1 MFTAQ
6 PFQVGSPYVY
16 SSQRHQLW
24 RVIMNVYAV
33 IVLSTLLLDYTL
45 NLLADFCNLRALRHE
60 LPAEFVDVH
69 DAAAY
74 RKSQEY
80 TRVQTRFGILTS
92 TCMLAVTLG
101 FWCAGGFQ
109 ALDVWVRSW
118 HLGLIWTGLAYIG
131 LLVLGK
137 GLLALPFTLY
147 DTFVIEA
154 RFGFNQTTL
163 ATFLADLLKGLG
175 LAVALGGPLLAGV
188 MAFLAYAG
196 PYAWVYCWLALTVFT
211 LGLQWLAPTWIMPL
225 FNTFTPLESG
235 TLKDAILGYARTVNF
250 AVEDVFVIDG
260 SRRSSKSNAFF
271 TGLGKHKRIALFDTL
286 IAGHTVPELVAVLAH
301 ESGHYKKQHVLR
313 TTVLSIVHMGVMFF
327 LLSVFL
333 THAGLFQAFYVHQ
346 PSVYAGLVFFGML
359 YTPLALVLSIGLH
372 ILSRR
377 HEYEADRFAVN
388 TIEEPVAMVQAL
400 KTLSV
405 HNLSNLT
412 PHPFYVF
419 LHYSHPPMLQRLQ
432 AIQAAAAR
440 LA

>member
-1 MFTAQ
+1 
-6 PFQVGSPYVY
+6 
-16 SSQRHQLW
+16 
-24 RVIMNVYAV
+24 MNVYAA

-60 LPAEFVDVH
+60 LPAEFVDVY
-69 DAAAY
+69 DAEAY

-101 FWCAGGFQ
+101 FWFAGGFQ
-109 ALDVWVRSW
+109 WLDTLVRSW
-118 HLGLIWTGLAYIG
+118 HLGLLWTGLAYIG
-131 LLVLGK
+131 MLALGK
-137 GLLALPFTLY
+137 ALLALPFTLY

-163 ATFLADLLKGLG
+163 ATFLTDLLKGLG
-175 LAVALGGPLLAGV
+175 LALALGGPLLAGV

-225 FNTFTPLESG
+225 FNTFTPLEPG
-235 TLKDAILGYARTVNF
+235 ALKDAILGYARTVNF

-271 TGLGKHKRIALFDTL
+271 TGFGKHKRIALFDTL

-301 ESGHYKKQHVLR
+301 EIGHYKMKHVLR
-313 TTVLSIVHMGVMFF
+313 STVLSIVHIGVMFA

-333 THAGLFQAFYVHQ
+333 SHVGLFQAFFVQQ

-359 YTPLALVLSIGLH
+359 YAPCELLLSIGMQMV
-372 ILSRR
+372 SRR
-377 HEYEADRFAVN
+377 HEYEADRFAVD
-388 TIEEPVAMVQAL
+388 TFEEPTALAQAL
-400 KTLSV
+400 KKLSV
-405 HNLSNLT
+405 HNLTNLT
-412 PHPFYVF
+412 PHPLYVF
-419 LHYSHPPMLQRLQ
+419 LHYSHPPMLQRLR
-432 AIQAAAAR
+432 AIQGAAAR

>member
-1 MFTAQ
+1 
-6 PFQVGSPYVY
+6 
-16 SSQRHQLW
+16 
-24 RVIMNVYAV
+24 MNVYAV

-60 LPAEFVDVH
+60 LPAEFVDVY
-69 DAAAY
+69 DAEAY

-101 FWCAGGFQ
+101 FWFAGGFQ
-109 ALDVWVRSW
+109 WLDALVRSW
-118 HLGLIWTGLAYIG
+118 HLGLLWTGLAYIG
-131 LLVLGK
+131 LLALGK
-137 GLLALPFTLY
+137 GLLSLPFTLY

-163 ATFLADLLKGLG
+163 ATFLTDLLKGLG

-196 PYAWVYCWLALTVFT
+196 PYAWVYCWLALTAFT

-225 FNTFTPLESG
+225 FNTFTPLEPG
-235 TLKDAILGYARTVNF
+235 ALKDAILGYARTVNF

-271 TGLGKHKRIALFDTL
+271 TGFGKHKRIALFDTL
-286 IAGHTVPELVAVLAH
+286 VVGHTVPELVAVLAH
-301 ESGHYKKQHVLR
+301 EIGHYKMKHVLR
-313 TTVLSIVHMGVMFF
+313 STVLSIVHLGVMFA

-333 THAGLFQAFYVHQ
+333 SHTGLFQAFFVQQ

-359 YTPLALVLSIGLH
+359 YAPCELLLSIGMQMV
-372 ILSRR
+372 SRR
-377 HEYEADRFAVN
+377 HEYEADRFAVD
-388 TIEEPVAMVQAL
+388 TFEEPTALAQAL
-400 KTLSV
+400 KKLSV
-405 HNLSNLT
+405 HNLTNLT

-419 LHYSHPPMLQRLQ
+419 LHYSHPPMLQRLR
-432 AIQAAAAR
+432 AIQGAATR

>member
-1 MFTAQ
+1 
-6 PFQVGSPYVY
+6 
-16 SSQRHQLW
+16 
-24 RVIMNVYAV
+24 MNVYAV

-60 LPAEFVDVH
+60 LPAEFVDVY
-69 DAAAY
+69 DAEAY

-101 FWCAGGFQ
+101 FWFAGGFQ
-109 ALDVWVRSW
+109 WLDALVRSW
-118 HLGLIWTGLAYIG
+118 HLGLLWTGLAYIG
-131 LLVLGK
+131 LLALGK
-137 GLLALPFTLY
+137 GLLSLPFTLY

-163 ATFLADLLKGLG
+163 ATFLTDLLKGLG

-196 PYAWVYCWLALTVFT
+196 PYAWVYCWLALTAFT

-271 TGLGKHKRIALFDTL
+271 TGFGKHKRIALFDTL
-286 IAGHTVPELVAVLAH
+286 VTGHTVPELVAVLAH
-301 ESGHYKKQHVLR
+301 EIGHYKMKHVLR
-313 TTVLSIVHMGVMFF
+313 STVLSIVHLGVMFA

-333 THAGLFQAFYVHQ
+333 NHAGLFQAFFVQQ

-359 YTPLALVLSIGLH
+359 YAPCELLLSIGMQMV
-372 ILSRR
+372 SRR
-377 HEYEADRFAVN
+377 HEYEADRFAVD
-388 TIEEPVAMVQAL
+388 TFEEPTALAQAL
-400 KTLSV
+400 KKLSV
-405 HNLSNLT
+405 HNLTNLT

-419 LHYSHPPMLQRLQ
+419 LHYSHPPMLQRLR
-432 AIQAAAAR
+432 AIQGAATR